1 VNRDEVRVATT
12 FDAHSIQRTL
22 PYLQRVEG
30 DVNFDSSNLIAT
42 SFVPVTSMALALGA
56 KLGRYEISFQLGAG
70 GMGEVY
76 LAQDTKLDRKVALKI
91 LPPELAEDKD
101 RMNRFVRE
109 AKFASALNHPNIITI
124 HEIGEIDGMH
134 FITTEYIEGETLK
147 TRLKRQSLSLKST
160 LEIASQVAS
169 ALDAAHRA
177 GIVHRDIKPDNIMV
191 RDDGIVKVLD
201 FGLVKLTASG
211 KSEVDKEGET
221 KILVNTQAGVIM
233 GTVGYMSPEQSRAQE
248 TDARTDIWSLGC
260 VLYEM
265 LTHQQPFQGETM
277 TDVLANII
285 YREPEPIL
293 AHRSDVPAEL
303 ERIVGKTVRKN
314 RDERYQSAKELFN
327 DLQQLQTRLLV
338 EAEIIRS
345 GTGERITQIQPSSFV
360 NSIAVL
366 PFANLSTE
374 KDNEYFSEGL
384 TEEIIMHLSKL
395 QTLKVIARGS
405 TIRYVTE
412 GKTHKQTA
420 VDLGVQYLLEGSVR
434 RQGRNLRITV
444 QLVDALRD
452 VYVWAETYRG
462 TMEDIFDIQEKVA
475 AEIVHALQLRLSP
488 DETQNLKKRFTENTR
503 AYQLY
508 LQGRFFWNR
517 RSEDGLKTAIK
528 YFEEAIEHDPRYAL
542 AWAGI
547 ADSYSL
553 LGEFGNISRKELYPK
568 AEAAVHKALEIDNRL
583 AEVHTS
589 LASLLMLSK
598 WDWENSQKEFKL
610 ALELNPNYATAPHWY
625 SQWFLNMGGIEESLR
640 LISRAAELDPVSQAI
655 LKDKGLVL
663 YYDRQ
668 YDKAIELARRAL
680 ELDPNYAAAHRL
692 LSLVYQ
698 GKGMFDEAIVENEKW
713 GKLTRNEI
721 ETTVSLAQLYAVS
734 GKIEE
739 AKKLI
744 EAVEQDELMMDQA
757 YRGLALVYAALGDND
772 SAFAR
777 FEKSFERH
785 EEALLTIKVDPKLDR
800 LRSDPR
806 FTALAKKIGIEK

>member
-1 VNRDEVRVATT
+1 MR
-12 FDAHSIQRTL
+12 
-22 PYLQRVEG
+22 
-30 DVNFDSSNLIAT
+30 
-42 SFVPVTSMALALGA
+42 LAAGA
-56 KLGRYEISFQLGAG
+56 KFGRYEIRSQLGVG

-101 RMNRFVRE
+101 RMGRFVRE

-147 TRLKRQSLSLKST
+147 TQLKGESLSLKST
-160 LEIASQVAS
+160 LEIALQLAS
-169 ALDAAHRA
+169 ALDSAHRA

-191 RDDGIVKVLD
+191 RHDGIVKVLD
-201 FGLVKLTASG
+201 FGLVKLTANR
-211 KSEVDKEGET
+211 SEVDREAKT
-221 KILVNTQAGVIM
+221 KILVNSKVGVIM
-233 GTVGYMSPEQSRAQE
+233 GTVGYMSPEQARGQE

-265 LTHQQPFQGETM
+265 LTHQQPFQGDTM

-285 YREPEPIL
+285 YREPASIR

-303 ERIVGKTVRKN
+303 ERIVGKAVRKN
-314 RDERYQSAKELFN
+314 RAERYQSAKELFN
-327 DLQQLQTRLLV
+327 DLLQLQTRLLV
-338 EAEIIRS
+338 EGEIFRS
-345 GTGERITQIQPSSFV
+345 GSGERIAQIQPSPFL

-384 TEEIIMHLSKL
+384 TEEIIMNLSKL
-395 QTLKVIARGS
+395 QMLKVIARGS
-405 TIRYVTE
+405 STRYVTE
-412 GKTHKQTA
+412 GKTHKETA
-420 VDLGVQYLLEGSVR
+420 IDLGVQYLLEGSVR
-434 RQGRNLRITV
+434 RQGSDLRITA
-444 QLVDALRD
+444 QLIDALRD

-462 TMEDIFDIQEKVA
+462 TMEDIFDIQEKVG
-475 AEIVHALQLRLSP
+475 AEIVQALQLRLSP

-508 LQGRFFWNR
+508 LQGRFFWNK
-517 RSEDGLKTAIK
+517 RSEDGLRTAIK
-528 YFEEAIEHDPRYAL
+528 YFEQAIEQDPHYAL

-553 LGEFGNISRKELYPK
+553 LGEFGNIPRKELYPK
-568 AEAAVHKALEIDNRL
+568 AEAAVNKALEIDNRL

-598 WDWENSQKEFKL
+598 WDWANSRKEFKV
-610 ALELNPNYATAPHWY
+610 ALELNPNYATAHHWY
-625 SQWFLNMGGIEESLR
+625 SLWFLNMGRLEESLR

-655 LKDKGLVL
+655 LKDKGLAL
-663 YYDRQ
+663 YYNRQ
-668 YDKAIELARRAL
+668 YDEAIELARRTL

-692 LSLVYQ
+692 LSLAYQ
-698 GKGMFDEAIVENEKW
+698 GKGMFDEAVVENQKW
-713 GKLTRNEI
+713 GELSRNEV
-721 ETTVSLAQLYAVS
+721 ETTVALAQLYGAS
-734 GKIEE
+734 GEIEE

-744 EAVEQDELMMDQA
+744 EAVEQDKLVIDQV
-757 YRGLALVYAALGDND
+757 YRGLALVYAALGEND
-772 SAFAR
+772 RAFTYL
-777 FEKSFERH
+777 EKSYERH
-785 EEALLTIKVDPKLDR
+785 EEALLTIKVDPKVDR

-806 FTALAKKIGIEK
+806 FMALLTKIGIEK

>member
-1 VNRDEVRVATT
+1 
-12 FDAHSIQRTL
+12 
-22 PYLQRVEG
+22 
-30 DVNFDSSNLIAT
+30 
-42 SFVPVTSMALALGA
+42 MALEAGT
-56 KLGRYEISFQLGAG
+56 KLGRYEVGSQLGTG

-76 LAQDTKLDRKVALKI
+76 LAHDTKLDRKVALKI
-91 LPPELAEDKD
+91 LPAGLAEDKE
-101 RMNRFVRE
+101 RMSRFVRE
-109 AKFASALNHPNIITI
+109 AKSASALNHPNIITI
-124 HEIGEIDGMH
+124 HEIGESDGVH
-134 FITTEYIEGETLK
+134 FIATEYIEGETLK
-147 TRLKRQSLSLKST
+147 TRAKRESLSLKST
-160 LEIASQVAS
+160 IDIALQVAS

-191 RDDGIVKVLD
+191 RHDGIVKVLD
-201 FGLVKLTASG
+201 FGLVKLTASRG
-211 KSEVDKEGET
+211 PEVDQEAET
-221 KILVNTQAGVIM
+221 KILVNTGAGLIM
-233 GTVGYMSPEQSRAQE
+233 GTVGYMSPEQARGQE

-265 LTHQQPFQGETM
+265 LTDQQPYQGETM

-285 YREPEPIL
+285 YREPAPIL
-293 AHRSDVPAEL
+293 AHRSDAPAEL
-303 ERIVGKTVRKN
+303 ERIVDKAVRKN

-345 GTGERITQIQPSSFV
+345 GSSERSAQIQPSRFL

-366 PFANLSTE
+366 PFVNLSTE

-384 TEEIIMHLSKL
+384 TEEIIMNLSKL
-395 QTLKVIARGS
+395 QMLKVIARGS
-405 TIRYVTE
+405 TIRYATE

-420 VDLGVQYLLEGSVR
+420 IDLGVEYLLEGSVR
-434 RQGRNLRITV
+434 RQGRDLRITA
-444 QLVDALRD
+444 QLIDALRD

-475 AEIVHALQLRLSP
+475 AEIVQALQLRLSP

-508 LQGRFFWNR
+508 LQGRFFWNK

-528 YFEEAIEHDPRYAL
+528 YFEQAIEHDSHYAL

-553 LGEFGNISRKELYPK
+553 LGEFGNIPRKELYPK
-568 AEAAVHKALEIDNRL
+568 AEAAVNKALEIDNRL

-598 WDWENSQKEFKL
+598 WDWAKSQKEFKV
-610 ALELNPNYATAPHWY
+610 ALELNPNYATAHHWY
-625 SQWFLNMGGIEESLR
+625 SQWFLNMGRLEESLR

-655 LKDKGLVL
+655 LKDKGLAL
-663 YYDRQ
+663 YYNRQ
-668 YDKAIELARRAL
+668 YDEAIEWARRTL

-692 LSLVYQ
+692 LSLAYQ
-698 GKGMFDEAIVENEKW
+698 SKGMFDEAIIENQKW
-713 GKLTRNEI
+713 GALTRNEV
-721 ETTVSLAQLYAVS
+721 ETTVALAQLYAVS
-734 GKIEE
+734 GRIEE

-744 EAVEQDELMMDQA
+744 HVVEQDNLVIDQV
-757 YRGLALVYAALGDND
+757 YRGLSLVYAALGETD
-772 SAFAR
+772 SAFKYLER
-777 FEKSFERH
+777 SYERH
-785 EEALLTIKVDPKLDR
+785 EEALLTLKVDPKVDS

-806 FTALAKKIGIEK
+806 FMALLKKIGLEK